1 MHASEQEALAAAVR
15 IVTSSATIARGL
27 VAEYGVPADRIT
39 IAPPGTDR
47 TAEARGSSDGIV
59 RLLAVGSIVPRK
71 GYDVLIAAL
80 AMLVDL
86 PWHLII
92 AGDRSRDPAA
102 AAQLDA
108 DILRCKLGDRVTV
121 LGAVSP
127 GRIAELYAAAD
138 LFVLASRFE
147 GYGMV
152 YSEAIMRGLP
162 VVGTTA
168 GAIPETVPA
177 GAGVLVAPD
186 DVAALALVLRRLIE
200 SPDERRIL
208 ATAARATAARL
219 PTWRDA
225 AKLFSRALEA
235 VA

>member
-1 MHASEQEALAAAVR
+1 
-15 IVTSSATIARGL
+15 
-27 VAEYGVPADRIT
+27 
-39 IAPPGTDR
+39 
-47 TAEARGSSDGIV
+47 
-59 RLLAVGSIVPRK
+59 
-71 GYDVLIAAL
+71 
-80 AMLVDL
+80 MLVDL

-102 AAQLDA
+102 AARLDA
-108 DILRCKLGDRVTV
+108 DILRCKLGDRVMV
-121 LGAVSP
+121 LGAVPSE
-127 GRIAELYAAAD
+127 RIAELYAAAD

-177 GAGVLVAPD
+177 DAGVLVAPD
-186 DVAALALVLRRLIE
+186 DVAALALTLRRLIE
-200 SPDERRIL
+200 SPSERRRM
-208 ATAARATAARL
+208 AASAREAARRL
-219 PTWRDA
+219 PSWQDS
-225 AKLFSRALEA
+225 AKKFSRALEA